1 MQLSLTSL
9 NGCGLGPIDHRKVL
23 TPMCAMAGGRGRGVE
38 CEHLNRTT
46 PLLFK
51 ENHFSIQ
58 ERDGGREGE
67 RETEGEKERAAIIGL
82 TAIVG

>member
-51 ENHFSIQ
+51 EDHFSIQ
-58 ERDGGREGE
+58 ERERGREG
-67 RETEGEKERAAIIGL
+67 EGEKERAAIIGL